1 MDRNLMSYRGS
12 QKSIWYSSSQGFTM
26 IELMIVVSIIGI
38 LAAIA
43 IPSFLKFV
51 RQSKTSEAPIN
62 IKAISEGAVSWFDT
76 PQFQATN
83 GNPMRKHFPHDGNS
97 SQVLNGP
104 TTLRRP
110 SEAPCVKGRPQYKVD
125 SKQWEA
131 FPWKRLKFG
140 INRPHYYQYQY
151 TYNNSDV
158 KSPSFTVAAHADLD
172 CDTTVSTYTLQGKAH
187 PVTGEVELTN
197 LLIIDPLE

>member
-1 MDRNLMSYRGS
+1 MSRRIVPS
-12 QKSIWYSSSQGFTM
+12 FRWKSEYGFTM

-38 LAAIA
+38 LAAVA

-51 RQSKTSEAPIN
+51 RQSKTSEAPIQ
-62 IKAISEGAVSWFDT
+62 IKAISDGAVSWFDT
-76 PQFQATN
+76 PHFQTTN
-83 GNPMRKHFPHDGNS
+83 GNPMRKHFPHEGNS

-110 SEAPCVKGRPQYKVD
+110 SEAPCQKGRPQYKAD
-125 SKQWEA
+125 SEQWDA

-151 TYNNSDV
+151 TYNNQDT

-172 CDTTVSTYTLQGKAH
+172 CDGTVSTYTQQGKAH

-197 LLIIDPLE
+197 LLVIEALE